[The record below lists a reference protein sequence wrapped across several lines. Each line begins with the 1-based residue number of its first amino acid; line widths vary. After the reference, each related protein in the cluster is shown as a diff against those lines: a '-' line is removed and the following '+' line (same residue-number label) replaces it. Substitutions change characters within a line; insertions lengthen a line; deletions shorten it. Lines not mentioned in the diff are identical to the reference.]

1 MAGGYYRGWARYVP
15 VAERRK
21 KAERQLKKLRKN
33 GQPVSPVTIEGR
45 TIARTFWGKAWCDNL
60 ETYRDYEN
68 RLPRGRSYVRNG
80 LVVDLQVSALVIKA
94 MVSGSSVYN
103 VTVTIKALAPTL
115 WRSICAD
122 CAGGI
127 DSLVELL
134 QGRFSTG
141 VMERICRQDRGLFPK
156 PSEIRFSCTCPDGA
170 YLCKHVAAVL
180 YGVGARLDERP
191 ELLFRLRAVDEND
204 LVTGLDEAMPFSSR
218 PLDSGKVLET
228 DDISAL
234 FGLDI
239 EEPGDT
245 IAVVGCGGIGLNA
258 IQGAR
263 IAGAERVI
271 AVDRLSDKL
280 ELSRVFGA
288 TDTVDASEVD
298 AVGTIL
304 ELTRGGV
311 DHAIEAVG
319 LKQTAEQCFN
329 MLGVGGTA
337 TVIGMIPIGTTI
349 ELQGVALLA
358 ERKIQGSVM
367 GSTRFRID
375 MPMYANLYLQGRL
388 KLDELVSRTLRLD
401 EINEGFEA
409 LRRGDVARSII
420 NF

>member
-245 IAVVGCGGIGLNA
+245 IAVN
-258 IQGAR
+258 GA
-263 IAGAERVI
+263 APA
-271 AVDRLSDKL
+271 ASAPVDRPGRKRAGTKALGRKTIGA
-280 ELSRVFGA
+280 SRPAVVDPEVGKGIAQPPLVSNTTSAKRTPKSRSAGKTTDATNAGEPAKRTSPPDGSRLRAGSKGVKGA
-288 TDTVDASEVD
+288 KKRKKPKPQ
-298 AVGTIL
+298 I
-304 ELTRGGV
+304 ELTP
-311 DHAIEAVG
+311 D
-319 LKQTAEQCFN
+319 
-329 MLGVGGTA
+329 
-337 TVIGMIPIGTTI
+337 
-349 ELQGVALLA
+349 
-358 ERKIQGSVM
+358 
-367 GSTRFRID
+367 
-375 MPMYANLYLQGRL
+375 
-388 KLDELVSRTLRLD
+388 
-401 EINEGFEA
+401 GF
-409 LRRGDVARSII
+409 VKWWK
-420 NF
+420 